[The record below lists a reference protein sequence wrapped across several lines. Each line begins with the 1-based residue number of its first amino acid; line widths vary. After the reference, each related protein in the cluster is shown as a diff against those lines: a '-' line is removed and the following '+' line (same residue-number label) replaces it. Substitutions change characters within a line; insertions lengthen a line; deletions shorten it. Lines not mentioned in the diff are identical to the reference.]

1 MAQNITYISDT
12 ELTGDLK
19 NLYEDIRTE
28 LVPIVT
34 PLLSAIKKKGPGGAG
49 NVSWGGN
56 NLYFDI
62 VTQTEV
68 NYSWSTTGQ
77 LPYSTMA
84 QEVQGNVGIARF
96 YMTRAFDRLAVTGTQ
111 TKQMAFIS
119 LREKIT
125 KAFASGFQLGMEEAL
140 QGNATGVKAVVITA
154 ASTVSIV
161 VQSPYGV
168 SGAGPG
174 GLWLK
179 PNMYVTVY
187 DSTGVTNNG
196 TAKISA
202 VGNVLT
208 SATGVCT
215 LTLATGITN
224 GAATD
229 IVVAANQSGS
239 ALNAQCNG
247 LINITNRASG
257 YTTLHAVSAATYGNW
272 DALKYTAGTNTDAT
286 TAQEMDIWTLATD
299 LFAKSGMSATAN
311 PKDYLI
317 VTTFG
322 IGKQLIQSVLSQR
335 MLPITGTEKL
345 RLPNGYE
352 CETILGIPLVM
363 DPYCPLGT
371 VYLLHLPSLNW
382 VDALD
387 WSPVQYENSGSV
399 RFVAGQDAFEV
410 SMSSYMNLMTQQRN
424 AHASI
429 IGYTDSVG
437 YNWVRSNA

>member
-1 MAQNITYISDT
+1 
-12 ELTGDLK
+12 
-19 NLYEDIRTE
+19 
-28 LVPIVT
+28 
-34 PLLSAIKKKGPGGAG
+34 
-49 NVSWGGN
+49 
-56 NLYFDI
+56 
-62 VTQTEV
+62 
-68 NYSWSTTGQ
+68 
-77 LPYSTMA
+77 
-84 QEVQGNVGIARF
+84 
-96 YMTRAFDRLAVTGTQ
+96 VTGTQ

-196 TAKISA
+196 TAKITA

-322 IGKQLIQSVLSQR
+322 IGKQLIQSVLGQR
-335 MLPITGTEKL
+335 TMPISGSEKL

-352 CETILGIPLVM
+352 CDTILGIPMVM